1 LPDKRN
7 LVIAFTASDE
17 KNTAMMHHLSGLQS
31 ASISSDLNQPA
42 VLIVSYL
49 NASMPVATK
58 SCIGYLGYPFE
69 KESPW
74 AFTARF
80 FLVVQWNSATDGGGK
95 SFSSTRENTE
105 VWAANHQGRHA
116 QAA

>member
-1 LPDKRN
+1 MRI
-7 LVIAFTASDE
+7 LVLDM
-17 KNTAMMHHLSGLQS
+17 KNHVTEN
-31 ASISSDLNQPA
+31 ISRYQG
-42 VLIVSYL
+42 
-49 NASMPVATK
+49 T
-58 SCIGYLGYPFE
+58 CIGYLEHPFE